1 MTFIDVDEV
10 NIVGVDDHDEPD
22 SCIAA
27 DVSTGRHRAE
37 LARQGSLADRHLPAS
52 HVGRSGVSAAG
63 RQNSNAV
70 DAIGAGSGGSG
81 CVSVETAESGETPDS
96 EAEDDLDHE
105 QQVKFLV
112 EDDKG
117 GDDKM
122 RLHRRD
128 TPHHLKN
135 KRINQQVSFILYENL
150 KSGYF

>member
-1 MTFIDVDEV
+1 MTFTDVDEV
-10 NIVGVDDHDEPD
+10 NIVGVDHDDEPD
-22 SCIAA
+22 SCIAV

-52 HVGRSGVSAAG
+52 HAG
-63 RQNSNAV
+63 RQNSSAA
-70 DAIGAGSGGSG
+70 DTIGAGSGGSG
-81 CVSVETAESGETPDS
+81 CVSVETAESQETPDS
-96 EAEDDLDHE
+96 EGDDDLDHE
-105 QQVKFLV
+105 QQVKFMV

-135 KRINQQVSFILYENL
+135 KRINQQVS
-150 KSGYF
+150 